1 MGGTWEGGVLCALGG
16 KWSRMSWISPLS
28 ALLGV
33 LLGAGGTALA
43 DRRRWRREAVT
54 RLLEL
59 RTQLYADYLIAME
72 ETGRD
77 LLRVLQ
83 TTTGEERA
91 TAAEVAFAG
100 FNLGGTRQRIHVL
113 APLDVVLAA
122 DEVFR
127 ALRRARDYVVTADQR
142 DNPELLTMKDE
153 VGALRDRFQAAVR
166 RDVRGLLAGSASW
179 SA

>member
-1 MGGTWEGGVLCALGG
+1 
-16 KWSRMSWISPLS
+16 MSWISPLS

-33 LLGAGGTALA
+33 LLGAGATALA

-59 RTQLYADYLIAME
+59 RTQLYAEYLIAME

-77 LLRVLQ
+77 LLRVLR

-91 TAAEVAFAG
+91 TATEMAFTG
-100 FNLGGTRQRIHVL
+100 FNLGGARQRIHVL
-113 APLDVVLAA
+113 APLDVVRAA
-122 DEVFR
+122 DDVFR

-142 DNPELLTMKDE
+142 DTPGLLAMKDE
-153 VGALRDRFQAAVR
+153 VGTLRNRFQMDVR

>member
-1 MGGTWEGGVLCALGG
+1 
-16 KWSRMSWISPLS
+16 MSWISPLS

-33 LLGAGGTALA
+33 LLGAGATALA

-59 RTQLYADYLIAME
+59 RTQLYAEYLIAME

-77 LLRVLQ
+77 LLRVLR

-113 APLDVVLAA
+113 APLDVVRAA
-122 DEVFR
+122 DDVFR

-142 DNPELLTMKDE
+142 DTAGLLAMKDE
-153 VGALRDRFQAAVR
+153 VGALRDRFQMAVR

-179 SA
+179 TA

>member
-1 MGGTWEGGVLCALGG
+1 
-16 KWSRMSWISPLS
+16 MSWISPLS

-33 LLGAGGTALA
+33 LLGAGATALA

-77 LLRVLQ
+77 LLRVLR

-113 APLDVVLAA
+113 APLDVVRAA

-127 ALRRARDYVVTADQR
+127 ALRRARDYIVTADEQ
-142 DNPELLTMKDE
+142 DTPGLLVMKDE
-153 VGALRDRFQAAVR
+153 VGALRDRFQVAVR
-166 RDVRGLLAGSASW
+166 RDLRGLLAGSASW

>member
-1 MGGTWEGGVLCALGG
+1 
-16 KWSRMSWISPLS
+16 MSWISPLS

-33 LLGAGGTALA
+33 LLGAGATALA

-59 RTQLYADYLIAME
+59 RTELYAEYLVATE
-72 ETGRD
+72 DTGRD
-77 LLRVLQ
+77 LLRVLR
-83 TTTGEERA
+83 TTAGEERE

-113 APLDVVLAA
+113 APLDVVRAA
-122 DEVFR
+122 DEIFR
-127 ALRRARDYVVTADQR
+127 ALRRARDYVATADPQ
-142 DNPELLTMKDE
+142 DTPGLLAMKGE
-153 VGALRDRFQAAVR
+153 VGSLRDRFQDAVR

>member
-1 MGGTWEGGVLCALGG
+1 
-16 KWSRMSWISPLS
+16 MSWISPLS

-33 LLGAGGTALA
+33 LLGAGATALA

-59 RTQLYADYLIAME
+59 RTQLYAEYLIAME

-77 LLRVLQ
+77 LLRVLR
-83 TTTGEERA
+83 TTPGEERA
-91 TAAEVAFAG
+91 TAADVAFTG

-113 APLDVVLAA
+113 APLDVVRAA
-122 DEVFR
+122 DDVFR

-142 DNPELLTMKDE
+142 DTPGLLAMKDE
-153 VGALRDRFQAAVR
+153 VGTLRDRFQMAVR

>member
-1 MGGTWEGGVLCALGG
+1 
-16 KWSRMSWISPLS
+16 MSWISPLS

-33 LLGAGGTALA
+33 LLGAGATALA

-77 LLRVLQ
+77 LLRVLR
-83 TTTGEERA
+83 TTTSEERA

-113 APLDVVLAA
+113 APLDVVRAA

-127 ALRRARDYVVTADQR
+127 ALRRARDYIVTAD
-142 DNPELLTMKDE
+142 ELDTPGLLVMKDE
-153 VGALRDRFQAAVR
+153 VGALRDRFQVAVR

>member
-1 MGGTWEGGVLCALGG
+1 
-16 KWSRMSWISPLS
+16 MSWISPLS

-33 LLGAGGTALA
+33 LLGAGATALA

-142 DNPELLTMKDE
+142 DNSGLLTMKDE
-153 VGALRDRFQAAVR
+153 VGALRDGFQAVVR